1 MERGP
6 KERILTL
13 DLLRGYFLLVIII
26 DHLFRFPS
34 LFELFTGRGQL
45 WVSAAEGFFIISG
58 LLVGYIYKTKIVT
71 NPRGVFIKVWK
82 RAGKLYL
89 LSVGLTTLFTL
100 WGWILNSPGVKLGIW
115 PFGESFGL
123 MVFKTVTLQ
132 YVYGWAD
139 FLPFYA
145 VFMVF
150 APLCLW
156 LIAKKNALAVLV
168 ISGIIWVCRG
178 NNFYL
183 AWQTLF
189 VAGIVVG
196 FYFSRLDNFFISL
209 RRPVKKLLSVTLFG
223 SAVITLMISTFF
235 VFGIWTIFRA
245 SWVSLLPEGIVN
257 FLTAAKD
264 FYYPIQTPWFDK
276 VTLPPI
282 RLVLSGL
289 WFTSLLVLFRRQ
301 ERFLVNLLGGL
312 LLKFG
317 QNSLLVYVVH
327 GFLLFPSFIFLPGN
341 TGFFGNTFID
351 IAVIGVV
358 YGIVIWRTKV
368 VEGLT
373 RLLFPVFVGLGIVK
387 VGFLEANEGDD

>member
-1 MERGP
+1 MERGT

-58 LLVGYIYKTKIVT
+58 LLVGYIYKTKIIT
-71 NPRGVFIKVWK
+71 NPRDVFIKLWK

-89 LSVGLTTLFTL
+89 LSIGLTTLFTL

-115 PFGESFGL
+115 SFGESFGL
-123 MVFKTVTLQ
+123 MVLKTVTLQ

-156 LIAKKNALAVLV
+156 LIAKKNTLAVLV
-168 ISGIIWVCRG
+168 ISAIIWVCRG
-178 NNFYL
+178 GNFYL

-189 VAGIVVG
+189 VAGIMVG
-196 FYFSRLDNFFISL
+196 FYFSRLDNFFTNL
-209 RRPVKKLLSVTLFG
+209 RLVTKKVLTVTLFG
-223 SAVITLMISTFF
+223 SSIVTLMISVFF

-245 SWVSLLPEGIVN
+245 SWVTFLPEAVIN

-282 RLVLSGL
+282 RLFLSGL
-289 WFTSLLVLFRRQ
+289 WFTGLLVLFRRHEQ
-301 ERFLVNLLGGL
+301 FLASLFGGL

-341 TGFFGNTFID
+341 TGFFGNTIID
-351 IAVIGVV
+351 AGIIGVV
-358 YGIVIWRTKV
+358 YGIVIWRTRLIEALTKLLLQML
-368 VEGLT
+368 VE
-373 RLLFPVFVGLGIVK
+373 LGIIK
-387 VGFLEANEGDD
+387 VDLLKAGTEES

>member
-1 MERGP
+1 MERVA

-34 LFELFTGRGQL
+34 LFELVTGRGQL

-58 LLVGYIYKTKIVT
+58 LLVGYIYKTKIIS
-71 NPRGVFIKVWK
+71 NPREVFTKIWK

-89 LSVGLTTLFTL
+89 LSIGLTVLFTV

-115 PFGESFGL
+115 PLGESLGQ

-145 VFMVF
+145 VFMLF

-156 LIAKKNALAVLV
+156 LIAKKNVLAVLV
-168 ISGIIWVCRG
+168 LSGIVWVYRG

-189 VAGIVVG
+189 VGGIVVG
-196 FYFSRLDNFFISL
+196 FYFSRLDDFFTNL
-209 RRPVKKLLSVTLFG
+209 RVATKKLLTVTLFG
-223 SAVITLMISTFF
+223 SFLITLMISVFF
-235 VFGIWTIFRA
+235 VFGIWTVFRA
-245 SWVSLLPEGIVN
+245 SWVTFLPEAVIN

-282 RLVLSGL
+282 RLFLSGL
-289 WFTSLLVLFRRQ
+289 WFTSLLVLFRRH
-301 ERFLVNLLGGL
+301 ERFLANLLGGL

-341 TGFFGNTFID
+341 TGFFGNTIID
-351 IAVIGVV
+351 AGIIGVV
-358 YGIVIWRTKV
+358 YGVVIWRTKLIEALTKFLV
-368 VEGLT
+368 QMLVELK
-373 RLLFPVFVGLGIVK
+373 VIK
-387 VGFLEANEGDD
+387 VGFVGAGEEEG